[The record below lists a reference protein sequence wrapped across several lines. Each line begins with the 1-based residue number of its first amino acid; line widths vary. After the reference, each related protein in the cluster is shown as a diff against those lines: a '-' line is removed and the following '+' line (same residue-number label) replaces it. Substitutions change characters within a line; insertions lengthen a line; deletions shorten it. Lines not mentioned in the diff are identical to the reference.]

1 MALEPKW
8 RMQISVTG
16 KQLDVGDSLRAHIN
30 ESLGATVQKYFG
42 KAIDAAVVLSRD
54 ARMFRAD
61 ITVHVGKGIQV
72 RAHDVAD
79 DAYAAFDVSLAN
91 LGKRLRRHKRRLRDH
106 HKSRA
111 EDSGESAQTYVLAAP
126 ADAAESDH
134 APTRE
139 TPVVIAEATSTI
151 EPLTVSEAVMRLD
164 LADMAAMVF
173 RNAGN
178 GALNVVY
185 RRPDGNIGWIDPGSS

>member
-1 MALEPKW
+1 MKLISKW

-16 KQLDVGDSLRAHIN
+16 KQLDVGDSLRAHID
-30 ESLGATVQKYFG
+30 EALGATVQKYFG

-61 ITVHVGKGIQV
+61 IAVHVGKGIQV
-72 RAHDVAD
+72 RSHDVAD
-79 DAYAAFDVSLAN
+79 DAYAAFDVSLAH

-106 HKSRA
+106 HKARG

-126 ADAAESDH
+126 EAAESDG
-134 APTRE
+134 ASSRE
-139 TPVVIAEATSTI
+139 SPLVIAEATSTI

-178 GALNVVY
+178 GSLNVVY